1 MICGCPPSCSL
12 HAVCALA
19 LLGAMAGTGVRA
31 ATAGFGV
38 VCAASVAAIAF
49 VHRQQAEEQQR
60 LHEGVAKDA
69 KRMKWRQ
76 SEIAKQQAAEQAQKQ
91 EP

>member
-1 MICGCPPSCSL
+1 M
-12 HAVCALA
+12 AVTNLRQNIGNWQERVD
-19 LLGAMAGTGVRA
+19 LA
-31 ATAGFGV
+31 ATFRWTA
-38 VCAASVAAIAF
+38 
-49 VHRQQAEEQQR
+49 RLN

-76 SEIAKQQAAEQAQKQ
+76 SEIAKQQAAGQAQKQ